1 MDAHLS
7 GAKSELSPAQ
17 GRLLIVLAAVLWST
31 SSFFNKIL
39 TKPTSLGLH
48 EPSIEAFP
56 LAFFRVLF
64 AGLFLVPT
72 LRKKDISFRPFMLV
86 MAISFAV
93 MNLSYMAAMTWGKA
107 ATAVLLQYTAPMWM
121 YCASIWLLNERP
133 RFRNTMAVGV
143 GLLGVIVIMIGQWGN
158 ENPWAVSLGLTS
170 GVTYGA
176 ILICLRILRNES
188 ANWLTIWNQLAG
200 ALVLLPFFFLYP
212 LPRVSQLA
220 VLVLF
225 GAFQLGLPY
234 WLMARGLRVVS
245 PQEAGAITLLEP
257 VLNAIWAYL
266 VSPETETPTTATYIG
281 GGLIL
286 GGLAYRYWPS
296 RTHPAD
302 SIQESEDLTNGPK

>member
-1 MDAHLS
+1 MESDPQS
-7 GAKSELSPAQ
+7 NSEPSITQ
-17 GRLLIVLAAVLWST
+17 GRLLIVSAAVLWST

-39 TKPTSLGLH
+39 TKETSLGLH
-48 EPSIEAFP
+48 DPHVDAFP

-72 LRKKDISFRPFMLV
+72 LRKKDISFRPLMLV
-86 MAISFAV
+86 MALSFAV

-107 ATAVLLQYTAPMWM
+107 ATAVLLQYTAPIWM
-121 YCASIWLLNERP
+121 YLASIWFLGERP

-143 GLLGVIVIMIGQWGN
+143 GLFGVVVILFGQWGN
-158 ENPWAVSLGLTS
+158 ENPWAVSLAFSS

-176 ILICLRILRNES
+176 ILICLRMLRSQS
-188 ANWLTIWNQLAG
+188 ANWLTVWNQLAG
-200 ALVLLPFFFLYP
+200 ALVLCPVLFLYP
-212 LPRVSQLA
+212 LPSLPQLG
-220 VLVLF
+220 VLVFF
-225 GAFQLGLPY
+225 GALQLGLPY

-257 VLNAIWAYL
+257 VLNAVWAYL
-266 VSPETETPTTATYIG
+266 VSPETETPTIAMYIG

-296 RTHPAD
+296 RKPTEPA
-302 SIQESEDLTNGPK
+302 SSNAEQNVHREK